1 MNPRDFI
8 AWAAKTGTLVEIERS
23 VDPHLELARVVHA
36 LDGRPVLFHAL
47 SGFPGW
53 RAVTGVCAQREHFA
67 AALGCRASDLVH
79 HMADALAEP
88 TSPPV
93 VDAAPC
99 QEIIREPV
107 DLNDLPIPH
116 YHPGDGGP
124 YVTSGVAVIKDLDL
138 GRNIAFHRLMRLD
151 KGHGATR
158 FAARLVEQRGTHT
171 AWEKVAD
178 DLPVAIAI
186 GCPIQVLL
194 AAAMSPQKGVD
205 ELSIANAM
213 VETPLVKCQMV
224 DLEVPA
230 QAELI
235 LEGRITHTLVDEG
248 PFPDLT
254 GTLDIVRHQPVIEID
269 CVTHRREPIFHALLP
284 AGLEHKNL
292 MGMPREPTIFAAV
305 SEVCRCTGVYIT
317 PGGTSWLHAVVQI
330 EKQHGEDGRRAIWAA
345 FQGHTSLKHVVVVD
359 TDINPYDSADVEWAI
374 ATRFQADR
382 DLVVLSDQPSS
393 SLDPSAIHTPGQ
405 KARTAKMGL
414 DATAP
419 LGEERRGYERVPYEP
434 VDLSQYIKRS

>member
-8 AWAAKTGTLVEIERS
+8 AWAAKTGSLVEIERP
-23 VDPHLELARVVHA
+23 VDPHLELARVVYA
-36 LDGRPVLFHAL
+36 LDGQPVLCHTL
-47 SGFPGW
+47 TGFPGW

-67 AALGCRASDLVH
+67 AALGCTVSDLVH
-79 HMADALAEP
+79 RMADALANP
-88 TSPPV
+88 IPPPV
-93 VDAAPC
+93 IDAAPC
-99 QEIIREPV
+99 QEVVRESV
-107 DLNDLPIPH
+107 DLGGLPIPH

-124 YVTSGVAVIKDLDL
+124 YVTSGVAVIKDPDL

-151 KGHGATR
+151 KGHEATR

-171 AWEKVAD
+171 AWEKAAG

-186 GCPIQVLL
+186 GCPVQVLL
-194 AAAMSPQKGVD
+194 AAAMSPSKGID
-205 ELSIANAM
+205 ELGIANAM
-213 VETPLVKCQMV
+213 TETPLVKCQTV

-230 QAELI
+230 EAELI

-269 CVTHRREPIFHALLP
+269 CVTHRREPVFHALLP

-305 SEVCRCTGVYIT
+305 GEVCRCTGVYIT

-330 EKQHGEDGRRAIWAA
+330 EKQHEEDGRRAIWAA

-359 TDINPYDSADVEWAI
+359 TDVNLYDSADVEWAI

-393 SLDPSAIHTPGQ
+393 SLDPSATHTPGQ

-419 LGEERRGYERVPYEP
+419 LGDERHGYERVPYEP
-434 VDLSQYIKRS
+434 VDLSQYVKRS